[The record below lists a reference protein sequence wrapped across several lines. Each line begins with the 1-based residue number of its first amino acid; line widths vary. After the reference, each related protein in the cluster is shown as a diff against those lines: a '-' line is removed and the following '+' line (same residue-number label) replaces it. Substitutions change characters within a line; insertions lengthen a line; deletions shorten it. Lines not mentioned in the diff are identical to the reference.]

1 MSIERKNIV
10 KGLRKLKAIMIISA
24 FIAFFF
30 GLLTTRD
37 IVHIPFYD
45 FAQLL
50 PEHFF
55 PLPDNFWQGSI
66 KGFLVYNLSAFL
78 TFFSISFGF
87 VYFFYSK
94 FIYDHDGEEVFK
106 RGSQKV
112 EGDNLKS
119 IIEKDMIKKGDKP
132 YVYLSQ
138 AKIPI
143 PFKETVRNFL
153 FLGKVGSGKT
163 QGIFNLIFG
172 LYKKGK
178 KISKGIIDYN
188 PTMIIYDR
196 KPDFTQLLYRRGT
209 GKDFLFD
216 PRDKDCL
223 RWNIFDD
230 LLTKN
235 GAIDETMIDF
245 FAKSLCPADPD
256 SKSSHFQEQAQAVF
270 KAVLVKVAGMKKPN
284 NKILIDFLQANGE
297 GTQLRNVLIVD
308 SNVKLYGL
316 QSSVLNSLTLGQ
328 GGLDNQGNSV
338 MSSLNKSFRG
348 ICRREFYYEEGD
360 FSVRD
365 FINSIDSNPDRRL
378 FIVNTKEMA
387 GAYTTYFSLFINLF
401 FKIGTT
407 LSQPSDRRIFCLFD
421 EIQSLGSDGNHE
433 LGKQLIS
440 ELCNF
445 MAESRSYGYSVAVAT
460 QSLPQ
465 LERLI
470 KKEGT
475 RELFQHLSNKF
486 LFQYNEPEGSEW
498 LSKYL
503 NEQEIDRVKESYTQ
517 SGDTDIN
524 KDRFQESEEEKLKR
538 IVLPSEFNTL
548 KPLEAFA
555 VVGEHPT
562 AKIQFLYR
570 LPPKICDNLIEKPL
584 PFFDQDTIVS
594 MRRFYKN
601 QSKEE
606 QLRESL
612 RMAQEI
618 RDIKESI
625 KEELQ

>member
-10 KGLRKLKAIMIISA
+10 KFGRKLKSVSIISA

-37 IVHIPFYD
+37 ILYIPFYD
-45 FAQLL
+45 FSNLL
-50 PEHFF
+50 PVHMF
-55 PLPDNFWQGSI
+55 PLPDNFWQKSI
-66 KGFLVYNLSAFL
+66 KGFLIYNLSAFIN
-78 TFFSISFGF
+78 FFTISFIITYF
-87 VYFFYSK
+87 VHSK
-94 FIYDHDGEEVFK
+94 LFKDREGEEVFK
-106 RGSQKV
+106 RGAKKLEAKELVKV
-112 EGDNLKS
+112 ITN
-119 IIEKDMIKKGDKP
+119 DMKEKGDKP
-132 YVYLSQ
+132 YVFLS
-138 AKIPI
+138 KDKLPI

-163 QGIFNLIFG
+163 QGIFNLVFG
-172 LYKKGK
+172 LYKNEK
-178 KISKGIIDYN
+178 KESIGLIDYSQ
-188 PTMIIYDR
+188 TLIIYDR

-216 PRDKDCL
+216 PRDTDCL
-223 RWNIFDD
+223 KWNIFND
-230 LLTKN
+230 LLTRDKN
-235 GAIDETMIDF
+235 INESMVDF
-245 FAKSLCPADPD
+245 FAKALCPVDSD

-270 KAVLVKVAGMKKPN
+270 KAVLVKVAGMKNPN

-308 SNVKLYGL
+308 SNVKKYGL
-316 QSSVLNSLTLGQ
+316 QSSVINSLTLGQ

-365 FINSIDSNPDRRL
+365 FINTIDSNPDRRL

-387 GAYTTYFSLFINLF
+387 GAYTTYFSLFLNLF

-407 LSQPSDRRIFCLFD
+407 LSQPSNRRIFMLFD
-421 EIQSLGSDGNHE
+421 EIQSLGSDGNE
-433 LGKQLIS
+433 ALGRQIIG

-445 MAESRSYGYSVAVAT
+445 MAESRAYGYSVTVAT

-503 NEQEIDRVKESYTQ
+503 NEQEIDRLKESYTQ
-517 SGDTDIN
+517 SGDTDLN
-524 KDRFQESEEEKLKR
+524 KDRFQESDEEKLKR
-538 IVLPSEFNTL
+538 IVLPSEFNSL

-555 VVGEHPT
+555 IVGEHPT
-562 AKIQFLYR
+562 SRIQFIYR
-570 LPPKICDNLIEKPL
+570 LPPRICNNLIEKPL
-584 PFFDQDTIVS
+584 PFFDQTTIEA
-594 MRRFYKN
+594 MRTFYKS
-601 QSKEE
+601 QAKEE
-606 QLRESL
+606 QIKEAL
-612 RMAQEI
+612 RMAKEVEE
-618 RDIKESI
+618 IKESCI
-625 KEELQ
+625 KVV